1 MENNFAYYVF
11 ALVAVVVAFLVI
23 KKVAS
28 CLFRTIVGVVVVAVL
43 AYLYFSSKGMI

>member
-1 MENNFAYYVF
+1 MENNFADSVF

-28 CLFRTIVGVVVVAVL
+28 CLIRTIVGVVVVAVL

>member
-28 CLFRTIVGVVVVAVL
+28 CLIRTIVGVVVVAVL
-43 AYLYFSSKGMI
+43 AYLYYSSKGMI

>member
-28 CLFRTIVGVVVVAVL
+28 CLIRTIVGVVVVAVL

>member
-28 CLFRTIVGVVVVAVL
+28 CLIRTIVGVVVVAVL
-43 AYLYFSSKGMI
+43 AYFYFSSKGMI

>member
-23 KKVAS
+23 KTVAS
-28 CLFRTIVGVVVVAVL
+28 CLIRTIVGVVVVAVL

>member
-28 CLFRTIVGVVVVAVL
+28 CLIRTIVGVVVVAVL
-43 AYLYFSSKGMI
+43 ASLYFSSKGMI

>member
-1 MENNFAYYVF
+1 MENNFAYDVF

-28 CLFRTIVGVVVVAVL
+28 CLIRTIVGVVVVAVL